1 MADLTYDADIRLK
14 GEAKTEFFMMDTSA
28 AQTIYKGQPVMIDQT
43 TDTLYVVG
51 YIDSIDVAPTDVFM
65 GIAAEKKSV
74 LLAGAETTEIE
85 CYVGPT
91 IVGFKSTVFTL
102 TSKLGATIYMS
113 DSGTLSVTAADNV
126 QIGTLFKIDDGYCY
140 VKLSAPQVCAGSGA

>member
-1 MADLTYDADIRLK
+1 MADLTADADIRLK
-14 GEAKTEFFMMDTSA
+14 GEGKTERFVMDTSA

-43 TDTLYVVG
+43 TDTIYVVG
-51 YIDSIDVAPTDVFM
+51 YVDGIDVAPTDVFM

-74 LLAGAETTEIE
+74 TLAATEVTEID
-85 CYVGPT
+85 CYVWPS

>member
-1 MADLTYDADIRLK
+1 
-14 GEAKTEFFMMDTSA
+14 MDTSA

-43 TDTLYVVG
+43 TDTLYMVG
-51 YIDSIDVAPTDVFM
+51 YVDGIDVAPTDVFM

-74 LLAGAETTEIE
+74 LLSGAETTEIE
-85 CYVGPT
+85 LYVGPT

-102 TSKLGATIYMS
+102 NSKLGSTVYMS
-113 DSGTLSVTAADNV
+113 DSSTLSVTAADNV

>member
-1 MADLTYDADIRLK
+1 MADLTTDADIRLK
-14 GEAKTEFFMMDTSA
+14 GEAKTEKFYMDTSA

-43 TDTLYVVG
+43 TDTLYMVG
-51 YIDSIDVAPTDVFM
+51 YVDGIDVAPTDVFM

-74 LLAGAETTEIE
+74 LLAGSETTEIE
-85 CYVGPT
+85 LYVGPS

-102 TSKLGATIYMS
+102 NSKLGTTVYMS
-113 DSGTLSVTAADNV
+113 DSSTLSITAADNV

-140 VKLSAPQVCAGSGA
+140 IKLSAPQVCAGSGA

>member
-1 MADLTYDADIRLK
+1 MADLTRDADIRLK
-14 GEAKTEFFMMDTSA
+14 GEAKTEKFIMDTSA

-43 TDTLYVVG
+43 TDSLYVVG
-51 YIDSIDVAPTDVFM
+51 YVDGIDVAPTDVFM

-74 LLAGAETTEIE
+74 PLAGVETTEIE
-85 CYVGPT
+85 CYVGPS

-102 TSKLGATIYMS
+102 NSKLGSTIYMS
-113 DSGTLSVTAADNV
+113 DSSTLSVTAADNV